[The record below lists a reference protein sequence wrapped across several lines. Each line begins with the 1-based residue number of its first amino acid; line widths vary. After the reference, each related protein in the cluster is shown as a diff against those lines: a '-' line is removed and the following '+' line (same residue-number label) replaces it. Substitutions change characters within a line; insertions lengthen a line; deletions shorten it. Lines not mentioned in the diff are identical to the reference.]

1 MNPPMVSTATAEA
14 RHLTSAPMRPGT
26 LARELAAIHVLWRR
40 DIVRFFRQR
49 SRVAGAL
56 IQPVLFWLVLGAGL
70 SGTFRMQ
77 GAEGLGYMEYFYPGV
92 ILMVV
97 LFTSIF
103 TTMSLI
109 EDRHAGFLQAVLVG
123 PASRTSLVLG
133 KTLGGTTIAMVQAA
147 LFLLLAPLAGFSLA
161 SISWPMLLGHL
172 VLASAGLTALGFA
185 IAWWLD
191 SVQGYHAV
199 MSVLLLPLWVLSGAM
214 FPPTEGTFM
223 ATLMRFNPLSYAA
236 AGVRRALYGGELPG
250 GAGLSN
256 ASAFVELGIVA
267 GMAVLTVAL
276 ASRACRRPR

>member
-1 MNPPMVSTATAEA
+1 MNPPMAS
-14 RHLTSAPMRPGT
+14 TSAVEPRAAQS
-26 LARELAAIHVLWRR
+26 LARPSGFALELAAIHVLWQR

-56 IQPVLFWLVLGAGL
+56 IQPILFWLVLGAGL

-77 GAEGLGYMEYFYPGV
+77 GAEGVGYMEYFYPGV
-92 ILMVV
+92 VLMVV

-123 PASRTSLVLG
+123 PASRASLVLG
-133 KTLGGTTIAMVQAA
+133 KTLGGTTIAMIQAV
-147 LFLLLAPLAGFSLA
+147 LFLFMAPLAGFALT
-161 SISWPMLLGHL
+161 SISWPLLIAHL

-223 ATLMRFNPLSYAA
+223 AKLMALNPLSYAA
-236 AGVRRALYGGELPG
+236 AGVRRALYGGDLPTGASVG
-250 GAGLSN
+250 GA
-256 ASAFVELGIVA
+256 SALLELGVVA
-267 GMAVLTVAL
+267 AMFVVTVAL
-276 ASRACRRPR
+276 STRACRRPS

>member
-1 MNPPMVSTATAEA
+1 MNPPMASTTAA
-14 RHLTSAPMRPGT
+14 KSPGLPTVVRPSG
-26 LARELAAIHVLWRR
+26 LALELAAIHVLWQR

-49 SRVAGAL
+49 SRVAGAF

-77 GAEGLGYMEYFYPGV
+77 GAEGLGYMEYFYPGI

-123 PASRTSLVLG
+123 PASRASLVLG
-133 KTLGGTTIAMVQAA
+133 KTLGGTTIAMVQAT
-147 LFLLLAPLAGFSLA
+147 LFLLLAPFAGFSLGA
-161 SISWPMLLGHL
+161 IAWPMLLAHL
-172 VLASAGLTALGFA
+172 FFGAAGLTAIGFA

-214 FPPTEGTFM
+214 FPPTEGTIM
-223 ATLMRFNPLSYAA
+223 AKLMQLNPLSYAA
-236 AGVRRALYGGELPG
+236 SGVRRALYGGSLPSGASIG
-250 GAGLSN
+250 GASAVTELAIVVGMFVVAVVLS
-256 ASAFVELGIVA
+256 
-267 GMAVLTVAL
+267 T
-276 ASRACRRPR
+276 RACRRPN

>member
-1 MNPPMVSTATAEA
+1 MTPPMVSTSTAAEMKV
-14 RHLTSAPMRPGT
+14 HSPERPSG
-26 LARELAAIHVLWRR
+26 LALELAAIHVLWRR
-40 DIVRFFRQR
+40 DVVRFFRQR

-103 TTMSLI
+103 ATMSLI

-147 LFLLLAPLAGFSLA
+147 LFLLLAPFAGFPLA
-161 SISWPMLLGHL
+161 SISWPMLLAHL
-172 VLASAGLTALGFA
+172 VLASAALTATGFA

-199 MSVLLLPLWVLSGAM
+199 MSVLLLPLWILSGAM
-214 FPPTEGTFM
+214 FPPTENTLM
-223 ATLMRFNPLSYAA
+223 ATVMRFNPLSYAA
-236 AGVRRALYGGELPG
+236 AGVRRALYGGSLPG
-250 GAGLSN
+250 VSGS
-256 ASAFVELGIVA
+256 ASPSLELAVMA
-267 GMAVLTVAL
+267 GMFILAVFLSA
-276 ASRACRRPR
+276 RACRRPS

>member
-1 MNPPMVSTATAEA
+1 MTPPMASTTTAEN
-14 RHLTSAPMRPGT
+14 HVAPSITRPSG
-26 LARELAAIHVLWRR
+26 LALELAAIHVLWRR
-40 DIVRFFRQR
+40 DVVRFFRQR

-133 KTLGGTTIAMVQAA
+133 KTLGGTTIAMVQAV
-147 LFLLLAPLAGFSLA
+147 LFLLLAPLAGFALT
-161 SISWPMLLGHL
+161 SISWPMLIAHL

-185 IAWWLD
+185 LAWWLD

-214 FPPTEGTFM
+214 FPATEGTLL

-236 AGVRRALYGGELPG
+236 AGVRRALYGGELPSGASIG
-250 GAGLSN
+250 GA
-256 ASAFVELGIVA
+256 SAAVELAIVA
-267 GMAVLTVAL
+267 GMFVLTVLLSA
-276 ASRACRRPR
+276 RACRRPS